1 MPETPD
7 APETPEAPQAPEAKP
22 AAAAEHGTALTVA
35 TAAGGVKDLLIE
47 DELKQSYLTYAM
59 SVIVSRALPDA
70 RDGMKPSQRRVLV
83 AMRDLNLT
91 PRAHFRKCA
100 KICGDTSGNYHPHGE
115 QVVYPTL
122 VRMAQPFNMR
132 YPLIEG
138 QGNFGSID
146 GDPPAAMRYTEARLS
161 AVAMDM
167 MEDLDKDSVDYTPNY
182 DETRE
187 EPVVLPGKFPNLICN
202 GGSGIAVGMA
212 TNLPPHNVREVCDAL
227 VALVER
233 PDISVEELMR
243 HVPGPDFPTG
253 GLICGRSGIRK
264 AYLTG
269 RGHIT
274 VRAKLHVENLR
285 GDKEQI
291 VVTEIPYQVIKER
304 LIEKIVDCVK
314 ADRIQGVSDVNDESD
329 REGMR
334 LVIQLK
340 RGEESAVVINQLF
353 KNTPLQETFA
363 ICNLALVG
371 GQPRTLNL
379 KEMLEVFRDHRVEVI
394 ERRTRWLL
402 AKAEARL
409 HILEGLII
417 ALDAIDEVISII
429 RAAAD
434 TPSARAALKARFR
447 FSDKQA
453 DAILE
458 MKLSRLTGLSRDEV
472 RKEYDGVREQ
482 IREYKAI
489 LSDRNLVLDIFRED
503 LFELRE
509 KYGDDRRTEIISD
522 VGEFEIEDLVAE
534 EMVAVTVSHA
544 GYVKREPLD
553 SYRSQRRGG
562 KGVIGQDLKEGD
574 FTERLFSASTH
585 DYLLFF
591 TDRGRCHWVK
601 VYDLPQ
607 LGRAARGRSLAN
619 LLALAQ
625 GEKVSN
631 VVPIRTFADGKY
643 LFMATAAGTV
653 KKVELAAFSNPRKG
667 GIIAIDLA
675 DGDHLVGVELTGGK
689 DELLLATSEG
699 QAVRFK
705 EDDVRAMGRG
715 AAGVRGAKLGEK
727 DRVVSLVL
735 AVPGSNILTVCERG
749 YGKRSPIDDYR
760 LIRRGGSG
768 VININT
774 SERNGPVVACMAVAD
789 DDEIMITTAAGQVVR
804 SPVKDIRITGRNAQG
819 VRVMTLDGS
828 DRITSVAHL
837 PRESDAEAGA
847 GEAGKDQAPGGAA
860 EGAPD
865 KPGAAAPKKGAAK
878 PPAEPTPEEAAEED
892 RIQKEIEKRLEE
904 DEKHLS
910 GRFQKEE

>member
-1 MPETPD
+1 M
-7 APETPEAPQAPEAKP
+7 PEAPDP
-22 AAAAEHGTALTVA
+22 AAAAPAAGGAPPGAVPVA
-35 TAAGGVKDLLIE
+35 TAQGSVKDLLIE

-83 AMRDLNLT
+83 AMRDLNLG

-167 MEDLDKDSVDYTPNY
+167 MEDLDKDAVDYVPNY

-187 EPVVLPGKFPNLICN
+187 EPTVLPGKFPNLICN

-227 VALVER
+227 VALVEK
-233 PDISVEELMR
+233 PDLSVEELMR

-253 GLICGRSGIRK
+253 ALICGRAGIRK

-274 VRAKLHVENLR
+274 VRAKLHVENRR

-304 LIEKIVDCVK
+304 LIERIVECVR
-314 ADRIQGVSDVNDESD
+314 AERIQGVADVNDESD

-334 LVIQLK
+334 LVIELK

-363 ICNLALVG
+363 ICNLALIAG
-371 GQPRTLNL
+371 GPRTLNL
-379 KEMLEVFRDHRVEVI
+379 KEMLEVFRDHRIEVI

-402 AKAEARL
+402 ARAEARL

-417 ALDAIDEVISII
+417 ALDAIDEVINII

-434 TPSARAALKARFR
+434 TPAARAALRARFR

-453 DAILE
+453 DAILD
-458 MKLSRLTGLSRDEV
+458 MKLSRLTNLSREEV
-472 RKEYDGVREQ
+472 RKDYEDTRDQ

-489 LSDRNLVLDIFRED
+489 LADRNLVLDIFRED
-503 LFELRE
+503 LFEIRE
-509 KYGDDRRTEIISD
+509 RYGDDRRTEIISD
-522 VGEFEIEDLVAE
+522 IGEFEIEDLVAE

-574 FTERLFSASTH
+574 FTEKLFIASTH

-619 LLALAQ
+619 LLALAE
-625 GEKVSN
+625 GEKGNS
-631 VVPIRTFADGKY
+631 VVPVRSFEPGKY

-653 KKVELAAFSNPRKG
+653 KKVDLEAFANPRRG

-675 DGDHLVGVELTGGK
+675 EGDKLVGVELTGGK
-689 DELLLATSEG
+689 DELLLATREG
-699 QAVRFK
+699 QAIRFK
-705 EDDVRAMGRG
+705 EENVRAMGRG
-715 AAGVRGAKLGEK
+715 AAGVHGARLAGQ
-727 DRVVSLVL
+727 DQVVSLVL
-735 AVPGSNILTVCERG
+735 APPGTMVLTVCEKG
-749 YGKRSPIDDYR
+749 YGKRSPVEDYR

-774 SERNGPVVACMAVAD
+774 SERNGPVVACMAVAE
-789 DDEIMITTAAGQVVR
+789 DDEIMTTTAGGQVVR
-804 SPVKDIRITGRNAQG
+804 SPVRDIRITGRNAQG
-819 VRVMTLDGS
+819 VRVMTLEGT

-837 PRESDAEAGA
+837 PREAEA
-847 GEAGKDQAPGGAA
+847 EA
-860 EGAPD
+860 
-865 KPGAAAPKKGAAK
+865 KPPAAAPAAPAAPAAAAGPAAKPAPAAAK
-878 PPAEPTPEEAAEED
+878 PPAAVPTPEEAAEED

-904 DEKHLS
+904 DEKHRS
-910 GRFQKEE
+910 GRFPTDAGGA

>member
-1 MPETPD
+1 MPESPD
-7 APETPEAPQAPEAKP
+7 PKPAPAPEGGPAQTPP
-22 AAAAEHGTALTVA
+22 AAPGAVAVA
-35 TAAGGVKDLLIE
+35 TAAGGVRDLLIE

-83 AMRDLNLT
+83 AMRDLNLS

-115 QVVYPTL
+115 AVVYPTL

-161 AVAMDM
+161 QVAMDM
-167 MEDLDKDSVDYTPNY
+167 MEDLDKDAVDYAPNY

-227 VALVER
+227 VALVEK

-304 LIEKIVDCVK
+304 LIEKIVECVK
-314 ADRIQGVSDVNDESD
+314 GDRIQGVADVNDESD

-417 ALDAIDEVISII
+417 ALDAIDEIISII

-434 TPSARAALKARFR
+434 TAAARTALKARFR

-458 MKLSRLTGLSRDEV
+458 MKLSRLTGLSREEV
-472 RKEYDGVREQ
+472 RQEYEAVRDE

-489 LSDRNLVLDIFRED
+489 LSDRGLVLDIFRED

-585 DYLLFF
+585 DFLLFF

-619 LLALAQ
+619 LLQLAQ
-625 GEKVSN
+625 GEKVNS
-631 VVPIRTFADGKY
+631 VVPIRTFEDGKY
-643 LFMATAAGTV
+643 LFMATSCGTV

-675 DGDHLVGVELTGGK
+675 EGDTLVGVELTGGK
-689 DELLLATSEG
+689 DELLLATRDG

-705 EDDVRAMGRG
+705 EEDVRAMGRG
-715 AAGVRGAKLGEK
+715 AAGVRGARLDEK

-735 AVPGSNILTVCERG
+735 AAPGLMILTVCEKG

-774 SERNGPVVACMAVAD
+774 SERNGPVVACMAVAEE
-789 DDEIMITTAAGQVVR
+789 DEIMVTTAGGKVVR
-804 SPVKDIRITGRNAQG
+804 SPVRDIRITGRNAQG
-819 VRVMTLDGS
+819 VRVMTIEGS

-837 PRESDAEAGA
+837 PREADAE
-847 GEAGKDQAPGGAA
+847 GKAKAAAPG
-860 EGAPD
+860 GAPD
-865 KPGAAAPKKGAAK
+865 KPGAPAPAKPAPKPVA
-878 PPAEPTPEEAAEED
+878 PPTPEEAAEED

-904 DEKHLS
+904 EEKHLS
-910 GRFQKEE
+910 GRLKPQSGQ

>member
-1 MPETPD
+1 MPESPD
-7 APETPEAPQAPEAKP
+7 PKP
-22 AAAAEHGTALTVA
+22 APPPEEGKAPAPGTPPVAAAVA

-70 RDGMKPSQRRVLV
+70 RDGCKPSQRRVLV
-83 AMRDLNLT
+83 AMRDLNLS

-115 QVVYPTL
+115 AVVYPTL
-122 VRMAQPFNMR
+122 VRLAQPFNLR

-161 AVAMDM
+161 QVAMDM
-167 MEDLDKDSVDYTPNY
+167 MEDLDKDAVDYAPNY

-212 TNLPPHNVREVCDAL
+212 TNLPPHNIREVCDAL
-227 VALVER
+227 VALVEK
-233 PDISVEELMR
+233 PDVSVEELMR
-243 HVPGPDFPTG
+243 HIPGPDFPTH
-253 GLICGRSGIRK
+253 GLICGKAGIRK

-304 LIEKIVDCVK
+304 LIEKIVECVK
-314 ADRIQGVSDVNDESD
+314 AERIQGIADVNDESD

-334 LVIQLK
+334 LVIELK

-363 ICNLALVG
+363 ICNLALVQ

-417 ALDAIDEVISII
+417 ALDAIDEIISII

-434 TPSARAALKARFR
+434 TPAARAALRARFR

-458 MKLSRLTGLSRDEV
+458 MKLSRLTGLSREEV
-472 RKEYDGVREQ
+472 RQEYEGVRDQ

-489 LSDRNLVLDIFRED
+489 LADRNLVLDIFRED

-509 KYGDDRRTEIISD
+509 RYGDDRRTEIISD

-574 FTERLFSASTH
+574 FTERLFIASTH

-591 TDRGRCHWVK
+591 TDQGRCHWVK

-619 LLALAQ
+619 LLSLAQ
-625 GEKVSN
+625 GEKMSS
-631 VVPIRTFADGKY
+631 VVPVRTFEDGKY
-643 LFMATAAGTV
+643 LFMATAAGTA

-675 DGDHLVGVELTGGK
+675 EGDKLVGVELTGGQ
-689 DELLLATSEG
+689 DQLVLATLEG
-699 QAVRFK
+699 QAVRFN
-705 EDDVRAMGRG
+705 EEDVRAMGRG
-715 AAGVRGAKLGEK
+715 AAGVRGAKLDEK
-727 DRVVSLVL
+727 DRVVALVL
-735 AVPGSNILTVCERG
+735 AAPNSMILTICEKG
-749 YGKRSPIDDYR
+749 YGKRSPVEDYR

-774 SERNGPVVACMAVAD
+774 SERNGPVVACMAVAEE
-789 DDEIMITTAAGQVVR
+789 DEIMVTTAAGQVVR

-819 VRVMTLDGS
+819 VRVMTLEGT

-837 PRESDAEAGA
+837 PRESETDEKPTVATTVAPIAPAAGA
-847 GEAGKDQAPGGAA
+847 PAAPA
-860 EGAPD
+860 
-865 KPGAAAPKKGAAK
+865 KPGTTVAAK
-878 PPAEPTPEEAAEED
+878 PAAPPTPEEAAEED

-904 DEKHLS
+904 EEKHRS
-910 GRFQKEE
+910 GRLKPQDGQ